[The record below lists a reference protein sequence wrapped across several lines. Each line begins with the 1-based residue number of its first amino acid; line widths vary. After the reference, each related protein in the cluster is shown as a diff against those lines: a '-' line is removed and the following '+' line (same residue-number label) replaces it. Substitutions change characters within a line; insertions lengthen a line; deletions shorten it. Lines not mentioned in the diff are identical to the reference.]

1 MRKILL
7 STLVTTFVLSG
18 SLLAQNTIAAK
29 DARKHIGE
37 NVSVHGRVLKGEVKQ
52 TGNKKSTVLN
62 IEGGNDLTIV
72 IKDEVRKNFPNKP
85 EEFYTHK
92 NISVT
97 GKVVDANG
105 KAEIAVSKADDIKV
119 EQPTMGGGQLELKPM
134 DINGITR
141 YFDKDF

>member
-1 MRKILL
+1 MRK
-7 STLVTTFVLSG
+7 TLVSIFVTTFVISG
-18 SLLAQNTIAAK
+18 SLVAQTNISAK

-37 NVSVHGRVLKGEVKQ
+37 KVNVHGRVSKGELRQ

-72 IKDEVRKNFPNKP
+72 INEDARKNFPNKP
-85 EEFYTHK
+85 EQFYTNK
-92 NISVT
+92 NVTVT
-97 GKVVDANG
+97 GKVVGANG
-105 KAEIAVSKADDIKV
+105 KAEIAVNRPEDIKV
-119 EQPTMGGGQLELKPM
+119 EQTPTGGGELELKPM

>member
-1 MRKILL
+1 MRK
-7 STLVTTFVLSG
+7 TLVSIFVTTFVISG
-18 SLLAQNTIAAK
+18 SLVAQTNISAK

-37 NVSVHGRVLKGEVKQ
+37 KVNVHGRVSKGELRQ

-72 IKDEVRKNFPNKP
+72 INEDARKNFPNKP
-85 EEFYTHK
+85 EEFYTNK
-92 NISVT
+92 NVTVT
-97 GKVVDANG
+97 GKVVGANG
-105 KAEIAVSKADDIKV
+105 KAEIAVYRPEDIKV
-119 EQPTMGGGQLELKPM
+119 EQTSMGGGELELKPM